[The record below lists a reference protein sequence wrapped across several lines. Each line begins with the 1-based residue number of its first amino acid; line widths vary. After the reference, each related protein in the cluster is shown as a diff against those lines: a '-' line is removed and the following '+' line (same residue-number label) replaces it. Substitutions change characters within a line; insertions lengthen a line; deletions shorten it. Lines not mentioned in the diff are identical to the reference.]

1 MNVFRRSLLYMK
13 RKKGQT
19 VTLFTLFCLISA
31 FLLICFS
38 ILAAAD
44 TAAKELRT
52 SIGGAFYLRPASG
65 FDLEDGKMIR
75 SEGGTS
81 AITDDNIREIME
93 GGNIKYCNALNY
105 GYAKSDALDFIPG
118 EGFNDGSNMGKVA
131 AMNYTSLADQFIE
144 NKLELI
150 EGRHLT
156 KKDKNKILIS
166 EELALANQ
174 LKVGDRVKFTHAGLN
189 KADGEYQ
196 DSIPIKNAFSEA
208 EIVGIYKDKTGQP
221 GEAGTPTPGRK
232 ENLIFSDHNFLVEL
246 NEQKEGEYKGEVNFY
261 VSDPLLLKEIISK
274 VEKME
279 TIDWGDFALRENDFQ
294 YKEIA
299 GSLGAIQHLIRI
311 LIVCASAASMAVLIL
326 ILTMRIRGRVHEAG
340 ILLAIGK
347 TKKEIAGQFVA
358 EVLGVFLA
366 AFLCSAVL
374 SYLTADG
381 IDNMVFGGLL
391 KTSIDIGAIETGI
404 AKGTEVKQYLQ
415 LDGSLA
421 LLLLLGQGVAVTA
434 AVVLSSFKVMS
445 LKPKEI
451 LTKMS

>member
-166 EELALANQ
+166 EELTLANQ

-246 NEQKEGEYKGEVNFY
+246 N
-261 VSDPLLLKEIISK
+261 
-274 VEKME
+274 
-279 TIDWGDFALRENDFQ
+279 
-294 YKEIA
+294 
-299 GSLGAIQHLIRI
+299 
-311 LIVCASAASMAVLIL
+311 
-326 ILTMRIRGRVHEAG
+326 
-340 ILLAIGK
+340 
-347 TKKEIAGQFVA
+347 
-358 EVLGVFLA
+358 
-366 AFLCSAVL
+366 
-374 SYLTADG
+374 
-381 IDNMVFGGLL
+381 
-391 KTSIDIGAIETGI
+391 
-404 AKGTEVKQYLQ
+404 
-415 LDGSLA
+415 
-421 LLLLLGQGVAVTA
+421 
-434 AVVLSSFKVMS
+434 
-445 LKPKEI
+445 
-451 LTKMS
+451 

>member
-1 MNVFRRSLLYMK
+1 M
-13 RKKGQT
+13 
-19 VTLFTLFCLISA
+19 
-31 FLLICFS
+31 
-38 ILAAAD
+38 
-44 TAAKELRT
+44 
-52 SIGGAFYLRPASG
+52 
-65 FDLEDGKMIR
+65 
-75 SEGGTS
+75 
-81 AITDDNIREIME
+81 
-93 GGNIKYCNALNY
+93 
-105 GYAKSDALDFIPG
+105 
-118 EGFNDGSNMGKVA
+118 
-131 AMNYTSLADQFIE
+131 
-144 NKLELI
+144 
-150 EGRHLT
+150 
-156 KKDKNKILIS
+156 
-166 EELALANQ
+166 
-174 LKVGDRVKFTHAGLN
+174 
-189 KADGEYQ
+189 
-196 DSIPIKNAFSEA
+196 
-208 EIVGIYKDKTGQP
+208 
-221 GEAGTPTPGRK
+221 
-232 ENLIFSDHNFLVEL
+232 
-246 NEQKEGEYKGEVNFY
+246 NFY

-299 GSLGAIQHLIRI
+299 GSLGAIQHLIKI

-381 IDNMVFGGLL
+381 IENMVFGGLL

-415 LDGSLA
+415 FDGSLA